1 MATGRMLLQAVP
13 PAEDP
18 QAWPGLP
25 GGRSGT
31 ASSAEAS
38 ENESETTPG
47 KPPLAKP
54 GATMA
59 DKIAR
64 ASSGPAAGKASESSK
79 KKLTPLNGRAKQGA
93 AAADGQADANGTDGK
108 PSGELASHHQCCK
121 PWRRWC
127 ASCAHTCERKIELVN
142 TQWTGSIRR
151 GLISLLGSSLGQ
163 TQGFASHAAG
173 QESGRVSP
181 PWIPQPARKSAAGH
195 QAAAAVGTDAHSSE
209 VALSQQGALPSL
221 APAASMAQEEAD
233 SSAAG
238 ASRPPPGFTAPAVSK
253 PKMVRPGGCPPS
265 LR

>member
-1 MATGRMLLQAVP
+1 MSLQAVP

-64 ASSGPAAGKASESSK
+64 ASSSPAAGKAPESSK

-93 AAADGQADANGTDGK
+93 AAADGQADANR
-108 PSGELASHHQCCK
+108 A
-121 PWRRWC
+121 
-127 ASCAHTCERKIELVN
+127 
-142 TQWTGSIRR
+142 
-151 GLISLLGSSLGQ
+151 
-163 TQGFASHAAG
+163 
-173 QESGRVSP
+173 
-181 PWIPQPARKSAAGH
+181 
-195 QAAAAVGTDAHSSE
+195 DAK
-209 VALSQQGALPSL
+209 
-221 APAASMAQEEAD
+221 
-233 SSAAG
+233 
-238 ASRPPPGFTAPAVSK
+238 PPGEQQAPRHPCWK
-253 PKMVRPGGCPPS
+253 PQRLVCQSRSHLGVEGRIAWNSISRINP
-265 LR
+265 L

>member
-1 MATGRMLLQAVP
+1 MSLQAVP

-64 ASSGPAAGKASESSK
+64 ASSSPAAGKAPESFK

-93 AAADGQADANGTDGK
+93 PAADGQADANGADGK
-108 PSGELASHHQCCK
+108 PSGEQAPQHPCWK
-121 PWRRWC
+121 PRR
-127 ASCAHTCERKIELVN
+127 LVC
-142 TQWTGSIRR
+142 
-151 GLISLLGSSLGQ
+151 
-163 TQGFASHAAG
+163 SHAHIW
-173 QESGRVSP
+173 EWRSGYL
-181 PWIPQPARKSAAGH
+181 
-195 QAAAAVGTDAHSSE
+195 E
-209 VALSQQGALPSL
+209 LN
-221 APAASMAQEEAD
+221 
-233 SSAAG
+233 
-238 ASRPPPGFTAPAVSK
+238 
-253 PKMVRPGGCPPS
+253 
-265 LR
+265 